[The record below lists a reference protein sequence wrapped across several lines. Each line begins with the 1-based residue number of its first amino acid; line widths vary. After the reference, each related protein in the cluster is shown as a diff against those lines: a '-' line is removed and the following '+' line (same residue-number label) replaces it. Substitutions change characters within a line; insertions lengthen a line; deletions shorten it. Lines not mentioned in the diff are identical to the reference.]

1 MPVAAPRIATPPSTY
16 LLRAG
21 LIGTLAFAVYG
32 LTWLGMAPN
41 RLLPGQPVSAV
52 QALGLAAHGVI
63 ALALFAEI
71 AALRSRGAAV
81 AAVILVAAL
90 ALTLW
95 ETGAAAKVLLHDR
108 PPAARAYFGA
118 GFWLACAA
126 MVGLAF
132 EHGREAGRFAVP
144 AIAALI
150 LAIVAAGILAGRF
163 DSLSLMVEYKARMAS
178 VHAAFQ
184 QHIVLSLSALVLAVL
199 VALPLG
205 WASFRSERI
214 EALVNAVLSAVQV
227 TPAIALF
234 GLLIP
239 LLAGLLAAAPRLRGL
254 GLSAIGPAPA
264 LIGVS
269 IYLALPLL
277 RGLVS
282 GLRATEPAVV
292 EAAQAMG
299 MTEARMMIEVRVPLG
314 LPILVGALRVAAVQ
328 SIGLMVLGGLIGA
341 GGLGAIVFEGMSQ
354 LAPDLIV
361 LGAIPIVGLAL
372 AVDAGM
378 VGLNRA
384 FGSSQ

>member
-1 MPVAAPRIATPPSTY
+1 M
-16 LLRAG
+16 
-21 LIGTLAFAVYG
+21 
-32 LTWLGMAPN
+32 
-41 RLLPGQPVSAV
+41 
-52 QALGLAAHGVI
+52 
-63 ALALFAEI
+63 
-71 AALRSRGAAV
+71 
-81 AAVILVAAL
+81 
-90 ALTLW
+90 
-95 ETGAAAKVLLHDR
+95 
-108 PPAARAYFGA
+108 
-118 GFWLACAA
+118 
-126 MVGLAF
+126 
-132 EHGREAGRFAVP
+132 
-144 AIAALI
+144 
-150 LAIVAAGILAGRF
+150 
-163 DSLSLMVEYKARMAS
+163 
-178 VHAAFQ
+178 
-184 QHIVLSLSALVLAVL
+184 
-199 VALPLG
+199 
-205 WASFRSERI
+205 
-214 EALVNAVLSAVQV
+214 

>member
-1 MPVAAPRIATPPSTY
+1 M
-16 LLRAG
+16 
-21 LIGTLAFAVYG
+21 
-32 LTWLGMAPN
+32 
-41 RLLPGQPVSAV
+41 
-52 QALGLAAHGVI
+52 
-63 ALALFAEI
+63 
-71 AALRSRGAAV
+71 
-81 AAVILVAAL
+81 
-90 ALTLW
+90 
-95 ETGAAAKVLLHDR
+95 
-108 PPAARAYFGA
+108 
-118 GFWLACAA
+118 
-126 MVGLAF
+126 
-132 EHGREAGRFAVP
+132 P

-150 LAIVAAGILAGRF
+150 LAIVAAGVLAGRF

-234 GLLIP
+234 GSIP
-239 LLAGLLAAAPRLRGL
+239 LLAGLLSGTEAARPRALRHRPGAGPDRRLDLSCAAALARSRQRLARDRARRRRSRAGDGHDRG
-254 GLSAIGPAPA
+254 
-264 LIGVS
+264 
-269 IYLALPLL
+269 
-277 RGLVS
+277 
-282 GLRATEPAVV
+282 
-292 EAAQAMG
+292 AQ
-299 MTEARMMIEVRVPLG
+299 MIEVRVPLG